1 MLTHLILSVVS
12 LSGSVTLAQTAQDA
26 QPRAERETRRGRDTE
41 RTPEERESR
50 RARQRERWERF
61 RNATPEERRQMQSDR
76 MVDMAARA
84 YELDDTQKELVRGEI
99 NTMRDERRVAM
110 GPTADEYDALRGQM
124 FEFFQRRRE
133 QAREEGEEGGDRG
146 RFWRGMRDD
155 PKFQKLRKRMREIE
169 REHPIDWEQ
178 SMKRVEALLP
188 EEQARKGHD
197 RLEERFER
205 FRSRRQRGEERRAR
219 REERRTRKEALSK
232 ADPAGS
238 MKVDRDALLKQAITE
253 AQKKLADGS
262 LSEEQRRA
270 LIKRLEEAARGDE
283 AAKPIPLHPWEKYVR
298 EYVITYS
305 LTPAQQAA
313 ANSILKEC
321 RTRAAR
327 IERVNAPKIAEA
339 EALKDASIRSKRLA
353 EIKKPI
359 DKLFEELKTRLDGLL
374 SASQRK
380 KANIKVL

>member
-1 MLTHLILSVVS
+1 MLTHLILSMVS
-12 LSGSVTLAQTAQDA
+12 LSGSVAWAQTAQDS
-26 QPRAERETRRGRDTE
+26 QPRVERESRWGRDSN
-41 RTPEERESR
+41 RTPEEREKR
-50 RARQRERWERF
+50 RARNRERWERY
-61 RNATPEERRQMQSDR
+61 RNATPEARRQMRTDR

-99 NTMRDERRVAM
+99 YTLREERRLAM
-110 GPTADEYDALRGQM
+110 GPTAEEYDALRGQM

-155 PKFQKLRKRMREIE
+155 PKFQKLRERMREIE
-169 REHPIDWEQ
+169 REHPFDWEQ

-188 EEQARKGHD
+188 EEQVRKGHE

-219 REERRTRKEALSK
+219 REERRALEKGLSK
-232 ADPAGS
+232 ADPAGG
-238 MKVDRDALLKQAITE
+238 MKADRDALLKQAITE
-253 AQKKLADGS
+253 AQKNLADGS
-262 LSEEQRRA
+262 LSQEQRRA

-283 AAKPIPLHPWEKYVR
+283 TAKPLPLHPWEKYVR
-298 EYVITYS
+298 EYVITYA
-305 LTPAQQAA
+305 LTPAQQSA

-321 RTRAAR
+321 RTRADR
-327 IERVNAPKIAEA
+327 IERVNAPKNEEA
-339 EALKDASIRSKRLA
+339 EALKDASARSKRLA
-353 EIKKPI
+353 ELKKPI
-359 DKLFEELKTRLDGLL
+359 DKLFEELKSRLDGLL
-374 SASQRK
+374 NASQRK